1 MGNKHNVKMFNPISN
16 EGNPSQNDPHQNG
29 YNQRQQMGRS
39 WNPPTLVQLLWKT
52 L

>member
-29 YNQRQQMGRS
+29 YNQKGNRWGEVG
-39 WNPPTLVQLLWKT
+39 TLLL
-52 L
+52 